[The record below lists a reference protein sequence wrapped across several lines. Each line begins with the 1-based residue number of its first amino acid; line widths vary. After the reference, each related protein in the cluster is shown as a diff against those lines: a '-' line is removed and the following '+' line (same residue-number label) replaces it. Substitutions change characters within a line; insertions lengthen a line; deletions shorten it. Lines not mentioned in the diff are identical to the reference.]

1 MPPTVPDKPTLD
13 GLEDK
18 WTDAWEREGT
28 YRFDRTRT
36 REEIFS
42 VDTPPP
48 TVSGTLHVGSAWAY
62 TQADT
67 LVRYQR
73 MKGREVYY
81 PMGWDDN
88 GLATERRVQ
97 NHFGVRCEPSLPYDP
112 GFRPPDKAPEPPVS
126 VSRPNFV
133 ELCELLT
140 AEDEKAFEAV
150 WRRLSL
156 SVDWSLTYT
165 TMDER
170 SRRASQRAFL
180 RNLARGEAYS
190 SEAPTLW
197 DVDFHTAVAQAELE
211 DRDVAGAYHRLR
223 FARLGVEG
231 GPTGGGGTGYVE
243 IETTRPELLPAC
255 VALVAHPDDARYQP
269 LFGTEVLTP
278 VFASRIP
285 VVAHR
290 LAEPD
295 KGSGI
300 AMICTFGDVTDVVWW
315 RELRLPVKGIVGR
328 DGRLLPVD
336 WSEDVW
342 GAQDPAIAQSAYDE
356 LAGRTVRQ
364 AQRRIVEMLSESG
377 DLLGDPKAITHPVK
391 FYEKGDRPLEIV
403 TSRQWYIRNGSQDDQ
418 LRQNLLARG
427 RELNWH
433 PEFMRVR
440 FEDWVQGLN
449 SDWLASRQRFFGV
462 AFPIWYPVGAD
473 GAADHDHP
481 ITAQESDLPV
491 DPTTDVP
498 PGFRPDQ
505 RDQPGG
511 FTAEVDIMDTWATSS
526 CTPLIASYWED
537 DPDLF
542 ARVFPMDM
550 RPQGHDI
557 IRTWLFATLLR
568 SEFETG
574 GLPWSDA
581 SVNGFIYDPD
591 RKKMSKSKGNA
602 VTPMALLEEFGTDG
616 FRYWATSVRP
626 GMDAAFDTGQM
637 KVGRRLSIKVLNA
650 SKFVLMRLGESDT
663 VDLSA
668 VTHPLDLSLLAGLA
682 RVVEQATAAFE
693 DFDFA
698 RALERTEAF
707 FWTFCD
713 DYVELVK
720 ARAYGSGDPAA
731 TASAQ
736 ATLATALS
744 VLVRLLAPFLPFVTE
759 EVWSWWKTGS
769 VHRAAWPTGA
779 ELEADAGPIG
789 ADEPSVLGVV
799 SEVLAQVRKAKS
811 EASRSMRAPVER
823 LVVSDSAERLALV
836 RLGSDDLL
844 QAGSVID
851 LELVEGETKITVE
864 LSADPG

>member
-473 GAADHDHP
+473 GAVDHDHP

-491 DPTTDVP
+491 DPTADVP
-498 PGFRPDQ
+498 RGFRPDQ

-811 EASRSMRAPVER
+811 EASRSMRAPVQR